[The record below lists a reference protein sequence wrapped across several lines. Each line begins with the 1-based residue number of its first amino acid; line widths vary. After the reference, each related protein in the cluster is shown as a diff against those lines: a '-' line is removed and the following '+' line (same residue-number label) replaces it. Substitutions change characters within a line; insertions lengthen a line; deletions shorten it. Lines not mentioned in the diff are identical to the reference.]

1 MRIPNTSPTQIR
13 LYARC
18 PRAYW
23 YTYPNGEREPAG
35 PAAELGTKLHNEFER
50 RLSDRGH
57 WSRDDDH
64 RVSAALQQVRDHERG
79 GILESWVQV
88 GHVRG
93 RVDLL
98 VVDSEDSIATVLDL
112 KTTGSDRYAL
122 TEHDLPTDIQ
132 MVCYGLAV
140 AEAHDVDLVRL
151 VHLYTLTKGA
161 PRAWRVE
168 TVVARSQLQHT
179 FDTTIAPLVDGAR
192 ALWHETEPPPP
203 LEDAP
208 NTPACNMYGG
218 CPFRTRCGERFPIPE
233 EDPMVDLVSSL
244 FAQLRDPYRAEFAAM
259 CEHTD
264 FAAWRTEDL
273 AGAHDVL
280 GDMVAAQDAD
290 DENWRTGGEATPAQV
305 CAQPV
310 LPPDASENKA
320 IDPLDVPLTD
330 VPGIGPKTAE
340 RAGFATVRAFVD
352 SLRTHAVAG
361 DSDVPDVTQKQLE
374 AIQEFARARDRKPVQ
389 AAPVLSPDTLLLL
402 RTIIVETQEAIGH
415 FDAQLDALRD
425 TLDALDSGDGT

>member
-13 LYARC
+13 LFARC

-35 PAAELGTKLHNEFER
+35 PAAELGTKLHNEFETALKNPYR
-50 RLSDRGH
+50 APETFDKRVIAAVERLRESEHG
-57 WSRDDDH
+57 
-64 RVSAALQQVRDHERG
+64 A
-79 GILESWVQV
+79 ILESWVQV

-98 VVDSEDSIATVLDL
+98 AVDNENSIATVLDL
-112 KTTGSDRYAL
+112 KTTSSDRYAL
-122 TEHDLPTDIQ
+122 TEHDLATDIQ

-140 AEAHDVDLVRL
+140 AEAHDVELVQL

-203 LEDAP
+203 LENAP

-233 EDPMVDLVSSL
+233 EDPMVELVSSL
-244 FAQLRDPYRAEFAAM
+244 FAQLRDPYRTEFKEM

-264 FAAWRTEDL
+264 FAAWRAEDL

-280 GDMVAAQDAD
+280 RDMVAAQGAQS
-290 DENWRTGGEATPAQV
+290 ESITEAPNGSGNV
-305 CAQPV
+305 QPV

-340 RAGFATVRAFVD
+340 RAGFATVRAYYD
-352 SLRTHAVAG
+352 AY
-361 DSDVPDVTQKQLE
+361 PDPERDPQGVTPKQHR
-374 AIQEFARARDRKPVQ
+374 AIVEFARARDRKPVQ
-389 AAPVLSPDTLLLL
+389 ATPVLSPDPRETL
-402 RTIIVETQEAIGH
+402 RTVIVETQEAIGH
-415 FDAQLDALRD
+415 FDAQLDALRA
-425 TLDALDSGDGT
+425 ALEGLE